1 MLIAAQDVAGELMA
15 ARYQMAL
22 SLGFHIVLS
31 CFGVALPALI
41 YVLHRRGLKRDDQG
55 TRSRWPRSGRRSP
68 PCCSPSAPC
77 PAPC

>member
-41 YVLHRRGLKRDDQG
+41 YVLHRRGLKHPDPIPLDD
-55 TRSRWPRSGRRSP
+55 SGVRRE
-68 PCCSPSAPC
+68 
-77 PAPC
+77 PALQFGVLREPVDDP